1 LDREIQGVIKWQVVE
16 LTRQLIMIK
25 RHLLEAEQKGFWYAS
40 GKESQILPQEVPYG
54 IVLWNGFAFK

>member
-1 LDREIQGVIKWQVVE
+1 
-16 LTRQLIMIK
+16 MIK
-25 RHLLEAEQKGFWYAS
+25 RHLLEAAQQQICYAS

>member
-1 LDREIQGVIKWQVVE
+1 M
-16 LTRQLIMIK
+16 LIMIK
-25 RHLLEAEQKGFWYAS
+25 RHLLEAEQKPIWYAS